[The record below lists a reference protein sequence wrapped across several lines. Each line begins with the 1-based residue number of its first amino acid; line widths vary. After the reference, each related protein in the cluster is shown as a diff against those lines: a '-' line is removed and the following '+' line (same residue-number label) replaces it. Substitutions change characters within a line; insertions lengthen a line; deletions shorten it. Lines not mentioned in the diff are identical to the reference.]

1 MPIATS
7 EWILFKKALHAYI
20 ARRVATDAVDDIAA
34 EVMLRM
40 ADQTSGFSAAA
51 QPMAWMYR
59 VAANLIADH
68 YRRRGVE
75 QRHFA
80 PGEQTECRDRVSEE
94 QDSTP
99 EKELALCLLPLIK
112 QLPEH
117 YREAIQRVDI
127 EGESQVNAA
136 KRLGLST
143 SAMKSRVQRGRQKL
157 KQLLVACCRIEINQR
172 GLMTYEQ
179 KHDCC

>member
-75 QRHFA
+75 QRQFA
-80 PGEQTECRDRVSEE
+80 PSEQTECRDRLSEE
-94 QDSTP
+94 QDPTP

-157 KQLLVACCRIEINQR
+157 KQLLVACCRVEINQR
-172 GLMTYEQ
+172 GLISYQQ